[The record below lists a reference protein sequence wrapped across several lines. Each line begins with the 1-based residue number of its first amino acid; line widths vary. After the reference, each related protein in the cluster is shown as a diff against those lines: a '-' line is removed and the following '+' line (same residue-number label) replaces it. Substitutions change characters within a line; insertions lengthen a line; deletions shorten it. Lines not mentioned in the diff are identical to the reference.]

1 MELGLF
7 ALLPEQNVAIEKRE
21 WPEQVTE
28 EKKLETGDFE
38 TMINELVTGPG
49 VAAEQSSIF
58 STQISNSKRCGA
70 ESTGGALVEAVTPI
84 TNCPLPKSSCA
95 GTQSSLPSAA
105 FGAAALDP
113 LLALDFENAVSEF
126 LDEVQSLNFSVDMGE
141 LGKVELSGGRNESG
155 EFQFQISGSKEAL
168 ARLLGRV
175 LAAVA
180 GFAGGG
186 GTSSNAGDCGTS
198 GCGGVSLDSFCAQ
211 DTLLDLQPETVAAQ
225 ENVEEAV
232 ITGNN
237 GNSQF
242 QEGSVVSSEV
252 DTVLL
257 AEEAQLS
264 SVENELSHV
273 EGESNFEANL
283 EGSTVPETNT
293 GSEQVPEGETLF
305 DIQNNQAA
313 TTDETLDRR
322 GVFADQKP
330 DVNTQKKDSISGENL
345 TVFDAHSTKSGEA
358 FAGEKLEVHV
368 KSDADIEQLFDQV
381 FQVLSVE
388 RGKKQVTIQLE
399 PKELGKIVVLLTEH
413 DDKIR
418 CVWHVE
424 HPETRAL
431 LEENLALLEARAA
444 SQGMNLESFVSQ
456 QQNSSYG
463 REEFDNFASFSR
475 QYSLDE
481 ELSRREFP
489 VQSWSEGR
497 LNLVV

>member
-7 ALLPEQNVAIEKRE
+7 AFLPEQNAAVEKRE

-38 TMINELVTGPG
+38 TMINELVAGPG

-58 STQISNSKRCGA
+58 STQISNSKRCNA
-70 ESTGGALVEAVTPI
+70 ESTGGTLVEAVTPI

-95 GTQSSLPSAA
+95 GTQSSLPGTA

-180 GFAGGG
+180 GFTGGESA
-186 GTSSNAGDCGTS
+186 SSNAGDCGAS
-198 GCGGVSLDSFCAQ
+198 GCGAACLDSSCVQ
-211 DTLLDLQPETVAAQ
+211 DTMLDLQPESVAIQ

-232 ITGNN
+232 ITG
-237 GNSQF
+237 
-242 QEGSVVSSEV
+242 SVASSEV
-252 DTVLL
+252 DAVLL
-257 AEEAQLS
+257 AEETQPL
-264 SVENELSHV
+264 SVENELSHI
-273 EGESNFEANL
+273 EGEGNFEVNPGESVVSEA
-283 EGSTVPETNT
+283 NT

-305 DIQNNQAA
+305 GVQNNQVVTA
-313 TTDETLDRR
+313 DEALDHS
-322 GVFADQKP
+322 GVFVDPEP

-358 FAGEKLEVHV
+358 FTGEVLEVHV
-368 KSDADIEQLFDQV
+368 KSDADIEKLFDQV
-381 FQVLSVE
+381 FQVLSAE

-399 PKELGKIVVLLTEH
+399 PKELGKIVVLLVEH

-431 LEENLALLEARAA
+431 LEENMALLEARAA

-456 QQNSSYG
+456 QNSSSYG
-463 REEFDNFASFSR
+463 REEFDNFASFPR

-481 ELSRREFP
+481 ELSRRDFP
-489 VQSWSEGR
+489 VQSWLEGR

>member
-38 TMINELVTGPG
+38 TMINELVAGSG

-58 STQISNSKRCGA
+58 STQISSSKRCST

-95 GTQSSLPSAA
+95 GTQSSLPGTA

-113 LLALDFENAVSEF
+113 LLALDLENAVSEF

-180 GFAGGG
+180 GFAGGESA
-186 GTSSNAGDCGTS
+186 SSNAGNCGVS
-198 GCGGVSLDSFCAQ
+198 GCGAACLDSSCVQ
-211 DTLLDLQPETVAAQ
+211 DTLLESVAVQ
-225 ENVEEAV
+225 EDVEEAV
-232 ITGNN
+232 ITG
-237 GNSQF
+237 
-242 QEGSVVSSEV
+242 SVAPSEV
-252 DTVLL
+252 DAVLL
-257 AEEAQLS
+257 VEEAQPL
-264 SVENELSHV
+264 SVENEPSHI
-273 EGESNFEANL
+273 EGEGNFETNPGESVVSEA
-283 EGSTVPETNT
+283 NT
-293 GSEQVPEGETLF
+293 GSEQVPEGKTLF
-305 DIQNNQAA
+305 GVQNNQAA
-313 TTDETLDRR
+313 TTREALDRS
-322 GVFADQKP
+322 GVFMDQKP

-358 FAGEKLEVHV
+358 FTGEVLEVHV
-368 KSDADIEQLFDQV
+368 KSDADIEKLFDRV
-381 FQVLSVE
+381 FQVLSTE
-388 RGKKQVTIQLE
+388 KGEKQVTIQLE

-418 CVWHVE
+418 CIWHVE

-456 QQNSSYG
+456 QNNSSYG
-463 REEFDNFASFSR
+463 REEFDNFASFPR

-481 ELSRREFP
+481 ELSRRDFP
-489 VQSWSEGR
+489 VQFWSEGR